1 MDNNSI
7 LSTYKRYARHY
18 DAVFGPIFDPGR
30 KTVVEKMNVGP
41 GERVLE
47 VGVGTGISL
56 PYYPVQASVVGID
69 LSPDMLARA
78 EDRIASEGL
87 DNVSVEIMDAEHMC
101 FSDGYFD
108 KVVAMYVATV
118 VANPG
123 KLIAE
128 MERVCKPGGDLYILN
143 HFSNSN
149 RAINAVEKL
158 LSPFA
163 KVLGFR
169 PSFPMGAF
177 VRDCALDVVEIEPTN
192 LFGYWTLIHA
202 KAPGRQGGFSA

>member
-7 LSTYKRYARHY
+7 LSTYRRYARHY

-30 KTVVEKMNVGP
+30 KTAVEKMNVRP
-41 GERVLE
+41 GERILE

-56 PYYPVQASVVGID
+56 PYYPPQASVVGID

-78 EDRIASEGL
+78 EDRIVAEGL
-87 DNVSVEIMDAEHMC
+87 DNVSVQVMDAEHMR

-118 VANPG
+118 VANPS

-128 MERVCKPGGDLYILN
+128 MKRVCSPGGDLYILN

-149 RAINAVEKL
+149 RAINTVEKL

-177 VRDCALDVVEIEPTN
+177 IRDCTLDVVEVEPTN

-202 KAPGRQGGFSA
+202 KAPDPRGDYDA